1 MIQNLANMYA
11 EERQLW
17 IVERARSVG
26 RVEVAAL
33 AEELSV
39 TTETVRRDLTTL
51 ERHALLRRVH
61 GGATP
66 RERLGFEP
74 ALAARDSVL
83 TAEKERIARSALAEL
98 PDEGTILLDAGTR
111 TARLADILPSDRE
124 LVVLTNALPIA
135 MSLSVR
141 PNITVL
147 MIGGKVRGRTQA
159 AVAAWALQALAD
171 SYVDVAFIGTN
182 GITIE
187 RGLTTPDTTESA
199 VKRAMIRAARRTVV
213 LADHTKVGQDHLS
226 RFASLDE
233 IDTLITDTGLDAQV
247 ADELRALGP
256 KVLLARGVRV
266 DPGGKG
272 INVSRALAANNHA
285 TRAVVTLG
293 GAEGE
298 HLVALLRDT
307 GIEIVAV

>member
-1 MIQNLANMYA
+1 MYA

-17 IVERARSVG
+17 IVERARASG

-33 AEELSV
+33 AEELKV

-61 GGATP
+61 GGAIP
-66 RERLGFEP
+66 IERLGFEP

-83 TAEKERIARSALAEL
+83 TAEKERIARLALAEL
-98 PDEGTILLDAGTR
+98 PDEGTILLDAGTT
-111 TARLADILPSDRE
+111 TARLADILPTDRE

-159 AVAAWALQALAD
+159 AVDAWALQALAD

-182 GITIE
+182 GITTE

-226 RFASLDE
+226 RFATLDE
-233 IDTLITDTGLDAQV
+233 IDTLITDSGLDAQL
-247 ADELRALGP
+247 AEELRGQGP
-256 KVLLARGVRV
+256 RVLLA
-266 DPGGKG
+266 
-272 INVSRALAANNHA
+272 
-285 TRAVVTLG
+285 
-293 GAEGE
+293 
-298 HLVALLRDT
+298 
-307 GIEIVAV
+307 

>member
-1 MIQNLANMYA
+1 MTQNLANMYA

-17 IVERARSVG
+17 IVERARLVG

-61 GGATP
+61 GGAIP
-66 RERLGFEP
+66 IERLGFEP

-83 TAEKERIARSALAEL
+83 TAEKERIARLALAEL
-98 PDEGTILLDAGTR
+98 PDEGTILLDAGTT
-111 TARLADILPSDRE
+111 TARLADVLPSDRE

-159 AVAAWALQALAD
+159 AVDAWALQALAD

-182 GITIE
+182 GITTE

-226 RFASLDE
+226 RFATLDE
-233 IDTLITDTGLDAQV
+233 IDTLITDSGLDAQL
-247 ADELRALGP
+247 AEELCGQGP
-256 KVLLARGVRV
+256 RVVLA
-266 DPGGKG
+266 
-272 INVSRALAANNHA
+272 
-285 TRAVVTLG
+285 
-293 GAEGE
+293 
-298 HLVALLRDT
+298 
-307 GIEIVAV
+307 

>member
-61 GGATP
+61 GGAIP
-66 RERLGFEP
+66 IERLGFEP

-83 TAEKERIARSALAEL
+83 TAEKERIARLALAEL
-98 PDEGTILLDAGTR
+98 PDEGTILLDAGTT

-159 AVAAWALQALAD
+159 AVDAWALQALAD

-226 RFASLDE
+226 RFATLDE
-233 IDTLITDTGLDAQV
+233 IDTLITDSGLDAQL
-247 ADELRALGP
+247 AEELRGQGP
-256 KVLLARGVRV
+256 RVVLA
-266 DPGGKG
+266 
-272 INVSRALAANNHA
+272 
-285 TRAVVTLG
+285 
-293 GAEGE
+293 
-298 HLVALLRDT
+298 
-307 GIEIVAV
+307 

>member
-1 MIQNLANMYA
+1 MKQDLANMYA
-11 EERQLW
+11 EERQRW
-17 IVERARSVG
+17 IVERARAGG

-33 AEELSV
+33 ATELGV

-61 GGATP
+61 GGAIP
-66 RERLGFEP
+66 IERLGFEP

-83 TAEKERIARSALAEL
+83 TVEKERIAQMALAEL
-98 PDEGTILLDAGTR
+98 PDEGSILLDAGTT
-111 TARLADILPSDRE
+111 TARLADALPADRE

-147 MIGGKVRGRTQA
+147 MVGGRVRGRTQA
-159 AVAAWALQALAD
+159 AVDAWALHALAD

-182 GITIE
+182 GISPE

-199 VKRAMIRAARRTVV
+199 VKRAMIGAARRCVV

-226 RFASLDE
+226 RFAALDE
-233 IDTLITDTGLDAQV
+233 IDTLITDSGLDALV
-247 ADELRALGP
+247 ADELRSRGL
-256 KVLLARGVRV
+256 KVLLA
-266 DPGGKG
+266 
-272 INVSRALAANNHA
+272 
-285 TRAVVTLG
+285 
-293 GAEGE
+293 
-298 HLVALLRDT
+298 
-307 GIEIVAV
+307 

>member
-1 MIQNLANMYA
+1 MTQSLANMYA

-17 IVERARSVG
+17 IVERARSGG

-33 AEELSV
+33 AEELGV

-61 GGATP
+61 GGAIP
-66 RERLGFEP
+66 IERLGFEP

-83 TAEKERIARSALAEL
+83 TAEKERIARLALAEL
-98 PDEGTILLDAGTR
+98 PDEGTILLDAGTT
-111 TARLADILPSDRE
+111 TARLANILPTDRE

-147 MIGGKVRGRTQA
+147 MVGGKVRGRTQA
-159 AVAAWALQALAD
+159 AVDAWALQALAD

-182 GITIE
+182 GISTE

-226 RFASLDE
+226 RFATLDQ

-247 ADELRALGP
+247 AEELRGQGP
-256 KVLLARGVRV
+256 RVLLA
-266 DPGGKG
+266 
-272 INVSRALAANNHA
+272 
-285 TRAVVTLG
+285 
-293 GAEGE
+293 
-298 HLVALLRDT
+298 
-307 GIEIVAV
+307 

>member
-1 MIQNLANMYA
+1 MKQDLANMYA

-17 IVERARSVG
+17 IVERARAGG

-61 GGATP
+61 GGAIP
-66 RERLGFEP
+66 IERLGFEP

-83 TAEKERIARSALAEL
+83 TAEKERIARLALAEL
-98 PDEGTILLDAGTR
+98 PNEGTILLDAGTT
-111 TARLADILPSDRE
+111 TARLAEILPTDRE

-147 MIGGKVRGRTQA
+147 MVGGKVRGRTQA
-159 AVAAWALQALAD
+159 AVDAWALQALAD
-171 SYVDVAFIGTN
+171 SYVDVAFIGAT
-182 GITIE
+182 GISPE

-199 VKRAMIRAARRTVV
+199 VKRAMIRSARRTVV
-213 LADHTKVGQDHLS
+213 LADHTKIGQDHLS
-226 RFASLDE
+226 RFATLDE
-233 IDTLITDTGLDAQV
+233 IDTLITDSGLDAQV
-247 ADELRALGP
+247 ADELRAQGP
-256 KVLLARGVRV
+256 KVLLA
-266 DPGGKG
+266 
-272 INVSRALAANNHA
+272 
-285 TRAVVTLG
+285 
-293 GAEGE
+293 
-298 HLVALLRDT
+298 
-307 GIEIVAV
+307 